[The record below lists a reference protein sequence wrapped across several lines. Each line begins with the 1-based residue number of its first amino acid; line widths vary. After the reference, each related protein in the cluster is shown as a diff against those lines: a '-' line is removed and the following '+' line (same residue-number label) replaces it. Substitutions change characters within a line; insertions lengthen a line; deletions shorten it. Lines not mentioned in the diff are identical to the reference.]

1 LLHKNPTRFCIPLV
15 AKEILKMMEGEKR
28 KPGGRPKQDIKRE
41 SATGVRFTKEEYSA
55 LKEKAGEAGIGIT
68 TYIRQM
74 ALKGKVIA
82 RMSEE
87 ERHFYRQISG
97 MSENFNQLTKKAHQ
111 EGILTAVLLFEKYR
125 NGLDESLE
133 KLRR

>member
-1 LLHKNPTRFCIPLV
+1 
-15 AKEILKMMEGEKR
+15 MESEKR
-28 KPGGRPKQDIKRE
+28 KRGGRPKQAIKRE
-41 SATGVRFTKEEYSA
+41 SPTGVRFTKNEYST
-55 LKEKAGEAGIGIT
+55 LKEKADKAGIGVT

-82 RMSEE
+82 RMSDE
-87 ERHFYRQISG
+87 ERHFYRQLSG

-111 EGILTAVLLFEKYR
+111 EGILTGVLLFEKYR
-125 NGLDESLE
+125 DAFDDILK